1 MFLINLK
8 GSLVLLMKLNNKEKF
23 AFLQLAYYIAYI
35 DGEFET
41 QEENIIEEYCAEMGI
56 DKVLFNLNE
65 FNLEETLDDFQT
77 AYSKKIVVL
86 ELMILIH
93 SDDRFHESEEAV
105 LDTIISTFK
114 ISKEQLALYSQWGK
128 MVSALYVQGKLFI
141 DDIDGI

>member
-1 MFLINLK
+1 MFIINLK
-8 GSLVLLMKLNNKEKF
+8 GSLMLLMKLNNKEKF

-41 QEENIIEEYCAEMGI
+41 KEENIIEEYCAEMGI
-56 DKVLFNLNE
+56 EPIPFNIEDFNLK
-65 FNLEETLDDFQT
+65 ETLEDIQT
-77 AYSKKIVVL
+77 TYSKKIVVL

-93 SDDRFHESEEAV
+93 SDDRFHDLEVEV
-105 LDTIISTFK
+105 LDNMIKAFN

-141 DDIDGI
+141 GDIEGI